1 MWEPHV
7 HGPRGEGGR
16 ELGAGVSE
24 EVPVT
29 PLVGTETVT
38 PLQNDPAQKPR
49 AWKLTPLGVSAEIWP
64 KLWGS
69 LLIDSF
75 IKLCLLFL

>member
-1 MWEPHV
+1 M
-7 HGPRGEGGR
+7 GPEVEGGR
-16 ELGAGVSE
+16 ALGAGVSE
-24 EVPVT
+24 EVPVA
-29 PLVGTETVT
+29 PLVGTATVK

-49 AWKLTPLGVSAEIWP
+49 AWNLTPAGIWP

-75 IKLCLLFL
+75 TKLCLLFL